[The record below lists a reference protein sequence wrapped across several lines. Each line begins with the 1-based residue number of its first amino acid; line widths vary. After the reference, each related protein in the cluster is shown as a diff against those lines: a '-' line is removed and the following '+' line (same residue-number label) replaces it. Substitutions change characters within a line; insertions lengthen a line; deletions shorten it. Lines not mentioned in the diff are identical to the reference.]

1 MRTSAVALAF
11 SALGLVAC
19 NYIDEMK
26 SDKPRGSCDK
36 ADKNASIGSTRRCTD
51 AFTRHQLRMCTGK
64 DEKKSDKPC
73 VTDQAVAGCKHD
85 DNTEWYFNDAEGY
98 ATVESVGKYCVDIA
112 KGTTVL
118 PGGGTVAVKNEDA
131 RKEDEAKKYLADYGA
146 KAKTNLATIA
156 SIAAKLPAPTGKV
169 NLEGLKG
176 DALVVHRE
184 DLADPEHPKKLDYR
198 LENGNRLAQC
208 SRALNGRRMKSDP
221 PYALSYC
228 AKSAVLAVVSVTSYT
243 PAVATGSTVSG
254 KTKTTYVKKGS
265 ISGDVLFFR
274 LDNGKYLGS
283 FGFLTESG
291 GDYSPERLNK
301 ELIEQFPGTLFS
313 RFKSVVPD
321 VSTTFELA
329 K

>member
-1 MRTSAVALAF
+1 MRSSAVAFAL
-11 SALGLVAC
+11 SALGLVSC

-26 SDKPRGSCDK
+26 SAKPRGSCEK
-36 ADKNASIGSTRRCTD
+36 IDKNGFAGSTRRCTD
-51 AFTRHQLRMCTGK
+51 AFTRHQLRMCDGK

-73 VTDQAVAGCKHD
+73 VTDKAVAGCKHD
-85 DNTEWYFNDAEGY
+85 DNTEWFFNDAEGY
-98 ATVESVGKYCVDIA
+98 ATVESVGKYCVDIG

-118 PGGGTVAVKNEDA
+118 PGGGTVAVKNQDA
-131 RKEDEAKKYLADYGA
+131 RDEDDAKKYLAEHGA
-146 KAKTNLATIA
+146 KARTNLATIA
-156 SIAAKLPAPTGKV
+156 SIATKLPAPTGKV
-169 NLEGLKG
+169 DLQGLKG

-208 SRALNGRRMKSDP
+208 SRALNNRRQKSDP

-228 AKSAVLAVVSVTSYT
+228 AKSPVLVVVSVTSYS
-243 PAVATGSTVSG
+243 PAAATGTSVSG
-254 KTKTTYVKKGS
+254 NTKTTYVKKGT

-283 FGFLTESG
+283 FGFLTEAS
-291 GDYSPERLNK
+291 GDYAPERLNK
-301 ELIEQFPGTLFS
+301 ELIEHFPGTLFS

-321 VSTTFELA
+321 VSTTFDLA